1 MQTEPQ
7 GTSPADEVELTVVIP
22 CLNESETLAICV
34 RKALASFEEL
44 DVRGEVVV
52 GDNGSTDGSQDIARE
67 AGARVVDVEEKGYGN
82 ALRGGILAARG
93 RFIIMGDAD
102 DSYDFSNIGGFVT
115 EMRAGSDLVMGCR
128 FPSGGG
134 RIAPGAMPP
143 MHQWFGNPFLSAL
156 GRLFFRSKVHDFYC
170 GLRGFT
176 AEAFRRMNLQT
187 TGMEFALEMV
197 AKASLT
203 DMRVTEVPITLHPDG
218 RSHPPHLRTFR
229 DGWRSLRFFLMYS
242 PRWLFVYPGLL
253 LMLAGLAGMIW
264 LLPGARTVGDVSIDV
279 HTMLI
284 MGVACI
290 VGYQALWFAAMA
302 KAFAMS
308 QRLLPY
314 DERFSR
320 LLGVFSLEVLLIVGM
335 VLVVGGI
342 GMLVG
347 AFSYWRMQSFGPLD
361 YSVTMRLV
369 IPAAVILSVGAQTVF
384 SSFLS
389 ALLNLPRRLPS

>member
-1 MQTEPQ
+1 
-7 GTSPADEVELTVVIP
+7 
-22 CLNESETLAICV
+22 
-34 RKALASFEEL
+34 
-44 DVRGEVVV
+44 
-52 GDNGSTDGSQDIARE
+52 
-67 AGARVVDVEEKGYGN
+67 
-82 ALRGGILAARG
+82 
-93 RFIIMGDAD
+93 
-102 DSYDFSNIGGFVT
+102 
-115 EMRAGSDLVMGCR
+115 
-128 FPSGGG
+128 
-134 RIAPGAMPP
+134 
-143 MHQWFGNPFLSAL
+143 
-156 GRLFFRSKVHDFYC
+156 
-170 GLRGFT
+170 
-176 AEAFRRMNLQT
+176 
-187 TGMEFALEMV
+187 
-197 AKASLT
+197 
-203 DMRVTEVPITLHPDG
+203 
-218 RSHPPHLRTFR
+218 
-229 DGWRSLRFFLMYS
+229 MYS

-253 LMLAGLAGMIW
+253 LILAGLAGMIW